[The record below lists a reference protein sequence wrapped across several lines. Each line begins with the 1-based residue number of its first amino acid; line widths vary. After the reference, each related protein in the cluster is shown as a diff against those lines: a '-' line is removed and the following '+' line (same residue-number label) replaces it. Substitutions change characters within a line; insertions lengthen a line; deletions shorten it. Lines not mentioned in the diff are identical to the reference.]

1 MLHQHPALPDYVG
14 GRALMAGATVSVI
27 GAFLF
32 RFLTVEF
39 TNDHFVHL
47 SRGWQILQGDVPI
60 RDFFDPGL
68 ILQYYASAAA
78 LRSSGHNLLGEALLT
93 TGFIA
98 AGAGLTFVGAARL
111 ARSFWFASAATLVAV
126 IATPRLYGYPKVFC
140 YVLAIVV
147 AWYYARGPG
156 RGALMSLA
164 FITALAF
171 LFRHDHGVYIGL
183 AVLAL
188 ISMRHWGQPRQ
199 AAVALAGYALV
210 TLALLSPYLAF
221 VQMTTGLVRHFVS
234 VSPQIQGAARFRI
247 NWMPVTIDRAAP
259 LLMVAPPAERRVNVR
274 WVPSLSDDVRHQLE
288 RQHGLTSPERIED
301 STWSYGLTHEDRAGI
316 GALIDEPAVADTHGI
331 DRATREL
338 TVKESRYVRMQRQ
351 FPLLRLRVVPGLF
364 SSDNA
369 WAWFYY
375 FTLVIPFAG
384 LVLVGVLL
392 WRERIDRTE
401 AAAAGMAAFL
411 GLIVVQT
418 LVRGSPDS
426 RLADVA
432 GPISVV
438 AAWVTARA
446 RLSGESRPIPRLAC
460 GAIILTIW
468 LVTVWSVGTVAG
480 VGETLETSQILTG
493 PSGTWRRLGEVSE
506 RLRARP
512 IDNVARNAP
521 GTPGLERYV
530 FECTA
535 RTDRTFVT
543 WFAPQIFFHAER
555 PFAGGQVY
563 LTAGWHAS
571 PADQEL
577 TIERL
582 ERQRVPIVLEQMD
595 TGFETYFPMV
605 ANHVHK
611 RYVEVPMQS
620 TVMAGYRVLVDPR
633 LTPTGSY
640 EPLGLPC
647 YR

>member
-111 ARSFWFASAATLVAV
+111 ARSLWIASAATLVTV
-126 IATPRLYGYPKVFC
+126 ISTPRLYGYPKVFF
-140 YVLAIVV
+140 YVLAIAG
-147 AWYYARGPG
+147 AWYYVRGPC
-156 RGALMSLA
+156 RRAHVALA
-164 FITALAF
+164 VITALAF
-171 LFRHDHGVYIGL
+171 LFRNDHGVYIGL
-183 AVLAL
+183 AVLVL
-188 ISMRHWGQPRQ
+188 ICMRHWGAPRQ
-199 AAVALAGYALV
+199 IAVALAGYTLV
-210 TLALLSPYLAF
+210 TLALVSPYLVF
-221 VQMTTGLVRHFVS
+221 VQMTTGLVRHVGS
-234 VSPQIQGAARFRI
+234 VSPQVEGAARFRI
-247 NWMPVTIDRAAP
+247 NWMPVTLDRAAP
-259 LLMVAPPAERRVNVR
+259 LLMVAPPAERRANVR
-274 WVPSLSDDVRHQLE
+274 WVSSLDDDARRQLE
-288 RQHGLTSPERIED
+288 RRHGLTSPEHIED
-301 STWSYGLTHEDRAGI
+301 STWSYGLTQEDRAGI

-338 TVKESRYVRMQRQ
+338 SVKEPRYLRMQRQ
-351 FPLLRLRVVPGLF
+351 FPLLRIRVAPGLF
-364 SSDNA
+364 SGGNA
-369 WAWFYY
+369 LAWFYY
-375 FTLVIPFAG
+375 FTLVVPFAG
-384 LVLVGVLL
+384 LALVGLLL
-392 WRERIDRTE
+392 WQGQIDRTE

-411 GLIVVQT
+411 CVIIVQT

-446 RLSGESRPIPRLAC
+446 RPAGESRPIRRRAC
-460 GAIILTIW
+460 GAIILTFW
-468 LVTVWSVGTVAG
+468 VVTLWSVGTAAG
-480 VGETLETSQILTG
+480 LGETLETSQILTG
-493 PSGTWRRLGEVSE
+493 PSGVWQRLGVVTE

-535 RTDRTFVT
+535 RTDRVFVT
-543 WFAPQIFFHAER
+543 WFAPQLFFHAER
-555 PFAGGQVY
+555 LFAGGQVY

-595 TGFETYFPMV
+595 AGFETYFPTV

-620 TVMAGYRVLVDPR
+620 AAMEGYRVLVDPR
-633 LTPTGSY
+633 LTPTGTY